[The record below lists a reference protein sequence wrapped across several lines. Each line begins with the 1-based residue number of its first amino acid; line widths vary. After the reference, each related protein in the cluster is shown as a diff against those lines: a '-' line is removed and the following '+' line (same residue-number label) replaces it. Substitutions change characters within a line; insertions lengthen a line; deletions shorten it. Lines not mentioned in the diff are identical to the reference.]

1 MNAPKR
7 NLRLKNRGHAGSHLR
22 GALADAL
29 DWGTDWWQY
38 VEIDFHND
46 RDQEWWS
53 KLSARSRARWLLG
66 QLWHCTDIVPGAL
79 RSEFEGQN
87 VITYARL
94 ARLLIN
100 ELQTSE
106 AAAA

>member
-7 NLRLKNRGHAGSHLR
+7 NLRLKNSGHAGSYLR
-22 GALADAL
+22 EGLAEAL

-66 QLWHCTDIVPGAL
+66 QLWDCTDIVPGAL

-100 ELQTSE
+100 ELQTGE